1 MSKSTWL
8 QQSKGKKIVLWSVLL
23 GIIGAAP
30 LGLYILL
37 GPKDGN
43 PIGLGLLAVVA
54 APASL
59 ISAGMGLVLMMVE
72 FFTQKKE

>member
-1 MSKSTWL
+1 MSTSTWL
-8 QQSKGKKIVLWSVLL
+8 QQSKGKKIVLWSVVL
-23 GIIGAAP
+23 GIIGVAP

-43 PIGLGLLAVVA
+43 PIGLGLLAVIA

-59 ISAGMGLVLMMVE
+59 ISTGMGLVLMIVE